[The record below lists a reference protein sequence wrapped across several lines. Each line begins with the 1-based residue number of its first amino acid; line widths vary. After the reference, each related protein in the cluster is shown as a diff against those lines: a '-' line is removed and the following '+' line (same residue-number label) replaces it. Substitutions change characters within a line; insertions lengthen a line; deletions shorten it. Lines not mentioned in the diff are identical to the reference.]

1 MPVMQEG
8 PLGAAVHTIKL
19 TETHEIAPYAW
30 VHLDE
35 ER

>member
-1 MPVMQEG
+1 MPIVWSAAI
-8 PLGAAVHTIKL
+8 LAGANMIHTAERQTVL
-19 TETHEIAPYAW
+19 YAW